1 MTIHLEYEASKQL
14 DLDYNSLINKVI
26 YECLNYEDCPYET
39 EISILLTDDDG
50 IKEINNQFRGI
61 DKPTDVLSFPTIEF
75 KSAGILPDWMRLKV
89 FFNPETDELMLGDIV
104 ISVDRAIIQA
114 EEYNHS
120 ITREI
125 AF

>member
-26 YECLNYEDCPYET
+26 YEYLNYEDCPYET

-61 DKPTDVLSFPTIEF
+61 DKPTDVLSFPTINL
-75 KSAGILPDWMRLKV
+75 KVRGILPDWMRLKV
-89 FFNPETDELMLGDIV
+89 FFNPETMSSCLEILLYQLTELLFRQKNI
-104 ISVDRAIIQA
+104 IIQ
-114 EEYNHS
+114 
-120 ITREI
+120 
-125 AF
+125 